1 MPYKLLADKRRHDKE
16 YVEKRKEQAGG
27 LAPFPHPMITVKTKT
42 TAAGLKIAA
51 IGDCQVRNGVSTD
64 HLAWCGEYLAIKK
77 PDVIIQ
83 IGDFGDFP
91 SLQTHDNPGSLRL
104 EGTRYKKDLDAIQR
118 GMDRL
123 LEPILR
129 VPSYSPRRI
138 LTLGNHEDRITRTVT
153 ANPKLEGL
161 MSLQDLGYEERG
173 WEVFPFL
180 QPVSIGGVAFCHYFP
195 SGVMGRPITSAK
207 SILTKLHMSAYAGHQ
222 QGRDI
227 AYAKRADGRDMTA
240 IISGSFYQHDEEYLN
255 PFTNN
260 HWRGMYMLH
269 EVKDGSF
276 DEMAV
281 SMSFLKRRFGNGKK
295 S

>member
-27 LAPFPHPMITVKTKT
+27 LAPFPHPMVLLKTKGRKD
-42 TAAGLKIAA
+42 GLKIAV
-51 IGDCQVRNGVSTD
+51 IPDCQVKPGVNTD

-77 PDVIIQ
+77 PDVIVQ

-91 SLQTHDNPGSLRL
+91 SLSTHENPGSMRL
-104 EGTRYKKDLDAIQR
+104 EGTRYKKDIEAIQR

-129 VPSYSPRRI
+129 VPGYTPVRV
-138 LTLGNHEDRITRTVT
+138 LTLGNHEDRIVRAITRD
-153 ANPKLEGL
+153 PKLDGL
-161 MSLQDLGYEERG
+161 MSLQDLRYEENG
-173 WEVFPFL
+173 WEVFSFL
-180 QPVSIGGVAFCHYFP
+180 QPVSINGVAFCHYFP
-195 SGVMGRPITSAK
+195 SGVMGRPTSSAK
-207 SILTKLHMSAYAGHQ
+207 QILTKLHMSAFAGHQ

-227 AYAKRADGRDMTA
+227 AYAKRADGTEMTA
-240 IISGSFYQHDEEYLN
+240 IISGSFYQHDEEYMN

-269 EVKDGSF
+269 EVRDGSF

-281 SMSFLKRRFGNGKK
+281 SINYLKRRFHGKK
-295 S
+295 G

>member
-1 MPYKLLADKRRHDKE
+1 MPYKLLADKRRNDKE
-16 YVEKRKEQAGG
+16 YAEKRKEQAGG
-27 LAPFPHPMITVKTKT
+27 LAPFPHPMKTLNVKGGKD
-42 TAAGLKIAA
+42 GLKIAV
-51 IGDCQVRNGVSTD
+51 IPDCQVKPGVNTD

-77 PDVIIQ
+77 PDIIVQ

-91 SLQTHDNPGSLRL
+91 SLSTHDMPGSQRM
-104 EGTRYKKDLDAIQR
+104 EGLRYKKDVEAIQR

-123 LEPILR
+123 LTPLLK
-129 VPSYSPRRI
+129 VSSYHPRRV
-138 LTLGNHEDRITRTVT
+138 LTLGNHEDRITRAV
-153 ANPKLEGL
+153 ARDPKLEGL
-161 MSLQDLGYEERG
+161 MSLDDLGYVDAG
-173 WEVFPFL
+173 WDVYPFL
-180 QPVSIGGVAFCHYFP
+180 QPVVIGGVAFCHYFP

-207 SILTKLHMSAYAGHQ
+207 AILTKLHMSAYAGHQ

-227 AYAKRADGRDMTA
+227 AYAKRADGKDMTA
-240 IISGSFYQHDEEYLN
+240 IISGSFYQHDEDYMN

-281 SMSFLKRRFGNGKK
+281 SMAFLKRRFGNGKK
-295 S
+295 G